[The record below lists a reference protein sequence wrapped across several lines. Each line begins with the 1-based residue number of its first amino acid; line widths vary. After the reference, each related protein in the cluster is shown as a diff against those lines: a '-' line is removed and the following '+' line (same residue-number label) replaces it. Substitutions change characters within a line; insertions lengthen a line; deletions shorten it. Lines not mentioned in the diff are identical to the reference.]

1 MDALILAGGLGTRL
15 RSVVTDRAKSV
26 ALVDG
31 RPFLSYVLAHLA
43 QSGRIDRVVLC
54 VGHRAQT
61 VRECFGQHFEGMTVE
76 YSEEDAPL
84 GTGGALRKAIA
95 ASKPSRPFLAMNG
108 DTVLKLRI
116 DTFADFHQAQRADLT
131 LALSYVT
138 DAVRFGTA
146 SLQGDRITGFVE
158 KGGVR
163 RGWINAGMYLFSPRA
178 AGALLAMPERFSL
191 ESDFFSAHLESLN
204 CAGYRSRAAFLDIGV
219 PEDYHRAA
227 ALLRG

>member
-43 QSGRIDRVVLC
+43 QSGHIRRVVLC
-54 VGHRAQT
+54 VGHRAQS
-61 VRECFGQHFEGMTVE
+61 VRECIGEAVDGMAVE
-76 YSEEDAPL
+76 YSEENAPL
-84 GTGGALRKAIA
+84 GTGGALRNAL
-95 ASKPSRPFLAMNG
+95 ASMHPSRPFLAMNG
-108 DTVLKLRI
+108 DTVLKLRL
-116 DTFADFHQAQRADLT
+116 DTLLAFHQAQRADLT

-138 DAVRFGTA
+138 DAARFGTV
-146 SLQGDRITGFVE
+146 SLDGQRITGFVE

-163 RGWINAGMYLFSPRA
+163 RGWINGGMYLFSPRA
-178 AGALLAMPERFSL
+178 AAALLEMPERFSL
-191 ESDFFSAHLESLN
+191 ETEFFVPAVTALR